1 MQLVLAALAFA
12 ALVATPVL
20 AQEAPVVS
28 DATIAQILTDRIDRD
43 GQGVGIAAAVIENGT
58 LRFFNHGTFA
68 KDGDTPVSET
78 TLFEAGSLAKVF
90 TNLLVAQLVLEGKM
104 VLDAPVTDYLPE
116 GTKIPAFEGKI
127 ITLFDLA
134 THSSGLP
141 SVPPE
146 LAFADPAN
154 PYKHYNAELLYGFL
168 AAYPLPRAPGT
179 EYEYSNIG
187 ATLLG
192 EAVSHVSGLPYG
204 ELVQKRILD
213 PLGMTDTMLVVPDAL
228 ADRFATGHDAEGQP
242 VSHWDF
248 EVFAPAGGWRS
259 TAADLAKFA
268 AAVSDQTETPLKDA
282 VALMLKETRPAGS
295 PNMTIGLAWIV
306 LDHEGA
312 SIVWHNGMTGGFN
325 AFLGFDPASGRA
337 AVVLANAATA
347 TGIEDIGFHLIDA
360 TAPLAP
366 QPKPREAIT
375 LDPAVLENYIGTY
388 ELGPEFSIAVTA
400 EGPRLFIQA
409 SGQDRFEAFPETATD
424 FFLKVVDAQISFEV
438 GADGKATGLVLHQNG
453 QSTAGS
459 KQ

>member
-1 MQLVLAALAFA
+1 MQLVLAALALA
-12 ALVATPVL
+12 ALIATPVL

-28 DATIAQILTDRIDRD
+28 DETIAQILADRIDRD

-58 LRFFNHGTFA
+58 PRFFNHGTLA

-78 TLFEAGSLAKVF
+78 TLFEAGSLAKLF

-104 VLDAPVTDYLPE
+104 ALDAPVSDYLPE
-116 GTKIPAFEGKI
+116 GTKIPAFERKA

-146 LAFADPAN
+146 LAFADAAN
-154 PYKHYNAELLYGFL
+154 PYRHYNAALLYGFL

-187 ATLLG
+187 TSLLG
-192 EAVSHVSGLPYG
+192 EAVSHVTGIAYG
-204 ELVQKRILD
+204 ELVQQRILD
-213 PLGMTDTMLVVPDAL
+213 PLGMTETMLVVPDAM
-228 ADRFATGHDAEGQP
+228 AARFATGHDQAGQP

-248 EVFAPAGGWRS
+248 DVFAPAGGWRS
-259 TAADLAKFA
+259 TVADLAKFA
-268 AAVSDQTETPLKDA
+268 AAASGQVESPLKDA

-295 PNMTIGLAWIV
+295 PNMTIGLGWIV
-306 LDHEGA
+306 LDHEGG
-312 SIVWHNGMTGGFN
+312 SIIWHNGMTGGFN
-325 AFLGFDPASGRA
+325 AFLGFDSATGRA

-366 QPKPREAIT
+366 QSKPREAIT
-375 LDPAVLENYIGTY
+375 LDPAMLENYVGTY
-388 ELGPEFSIAVTA
+388 ELGPEFSIAITT
-400 EGPRLFIQA
+400 EGPRLFVQA
-409 SGQDRFEAFPETATD
+409 SGQDRLEAFAETETD
-424 FFLKVVDAQISFEV
+424 FFLRIVDAQISFEV
-438 GADGKATGLVLHQNG
+438 GPDGKATGLVLHQNG
-453 QSTAGS
+453 QDMPGS
-459 KQ
+459 RQ